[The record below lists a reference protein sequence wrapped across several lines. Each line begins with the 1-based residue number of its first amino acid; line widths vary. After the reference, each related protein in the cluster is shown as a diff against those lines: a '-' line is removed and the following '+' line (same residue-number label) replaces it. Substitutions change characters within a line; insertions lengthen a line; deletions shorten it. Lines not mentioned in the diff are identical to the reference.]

1 MCLGY
6 PDQNPEVKPRLP
18 VEAIL
23 REDYYSDARD
33 EELVAGF
40 DRTMNEYYRERTG
53 GNKDTT
59 WSEQLKPLF
68 TSKLRPHMRDFLR
81 KCGFEMK

>member
-1 MCLGY
+1 
-6 PDQNPEVKPRLP
+6 
-18 VEAIL
+18 
-23 REDYYSDARD
+23 ARD

-40 DRTMNEYYRERTG
+40 DRTMNQYYRERTG

-81 KCGFEMK
+81 KYGFEMK